1 MEQLT
6 AEQQA
11 NLRKMSSERIQGR
24 LMRAGLD
31 EEEIYAMDRET
42 LLTTMAE
49 VMYLG
54 ANITVE
60 TAEIKPAQAND
71 AEVRLKELQFQREI
85 CRKDNFSCSEIC

>member
-1 MEQLT
+1 MDQLT

-49 VMYLG
+49 VMYRG

-60 TAEIKPAQAND
+60 VT
-71 AEVRLKELQFQREI
+71 LKELQFQRDIQESQFQLQRDLLEI
-85 CRKDNFSCSEIC
+85 